1 MSYGQ
6 LENPFKPRSL
16 VEMGESHLNE
26 ETKRSRQKECEM
38 SFGTINVDR
47 SSNLEEIKVEKKT

>member
-6 LENPFKPRSL
+6 LVNLFKPRSS
-16 VEMGESHLNE
+16 VEIGVSNLNE

-47 SSNLEEIKVEKKT
+47 SSNLEEIKVDKKT